1 MCRSLAAVVLLLG
14 VSSLGAC
21 PKDDEIE
28 VKVLAILASEHHT
41 EVNQR
46 LTEFAKQVRKKE
58 PKLTGFKLDRSTS
71 VPFKLG
77 ETKKF
82 EMPGGDVVEVT
93 VNKERDENGR
103 ITLTI
108 TPPKLKPI
116 VYECA
121 CDKYFSIAT
130 QQFVGKDKDREQLFV
145 AVMAKP
151 CKLPKGD
158 KPPRAEKK

>member
-1 MCRSLAAVVLLLG
+1 MRRFLAALALTLG
-14 VSSLGAC
+14 VTSLGAC

-28 VKVLAILASEHHT
+28 VKVLAILASETHT
-41 EVNQR
+41 EVNKR
-46 LTEFAKQVRKKE
+46 LTEFAKQVQKKE
-58 PKLTGFKLDRSTS
+58 PKLKGFRLDRSTS
-71 VPFKLG
+71 EPFKLG

-82 EMPGGDVVEVT
+82 KMPGGDVVEVT

-121 CDKYFSIAT
+121 CDKYFSVAT
-130 QQFVGKDKDREQLFV
+130 QQFVGEGKDREQLFV

-151 CKLPKGD
+151 CKLPK
-158 KPPRAEKK
+158 AEKK

>member
-1 MCRSLAAVVLLLG
+1 MRRFLSALALTLG
-14 VSSLGAC
+14 VTSLGAC

-28 VKVLAILASEHHT
+28 VKVLAILASENHT
-41 EVNQR
+41 EVNKR

-58 PKLTGFKLDRSTS
+58 PKLTGFRLDRSTS
-71 VPFKLG
+71 QPFKLG

-82 EMPGGDVVEVT
+82 EVPGGDVVEVT

-116 VYECA
+116 IYECA
-121 CDKYFSIAT
+121 CDKYFSVAT
-130 QQFVGKDKDREQLFV
+130 QQFVGKEKDREQLFV

-151 CKLPKGD
+151 CKLPK
-158 KPPRAEKK
+158 AEKK

>member
-1 MCRSLAAVVLLLG
+1 MRRFLSALVLTFG
-14 VSSLGAC
+14 VTSLGAC

-28 VKVLAILASEHHT
+28 VKVLAILASENHT
-41 EVNQR
+41 EVNKR
-46 LTEFAKQVRKKE
+46 LTEFAKQVQKKE
-58 PKLTGFKLDRSTS
+58 PKLTGFRLDRSTS
-71 VPFKLG
+71 QPFKLG

-82 EMPGGDVVEVT
+82 EVPGGDVVEVT

-116 VYECA
+116 IYECA
-121 CDKYFSIAT
+121 CDKYFSVAT

-151 CKLPKGD
+151 CKLP
-158 KPPRAEKK
+158 RAEKK